1 MSGSMPT
8 LLVMGLDW
16 INSCSIWKWGI
27 DAVSVGCLVHEKSI
41 GAGKLFACKLGFAWM
56 EPLIMGNVIVQQ
68 VCLAQVDCENA
79 AVQYLLASR

>member
-1 MSGSMPT
+1 MPT
-8 LLVMGLDW
+8 LLVMRLDW

-27 DAVSVGCLVHEKSI
+27 DAVGCLVHEKSI
-41 GAGKLFACKLGFAWM
+41 GAGKLFACKPGSAGM
-56 EPLIMGNVIVQQ
+56 EPLIMVNVIVQQ